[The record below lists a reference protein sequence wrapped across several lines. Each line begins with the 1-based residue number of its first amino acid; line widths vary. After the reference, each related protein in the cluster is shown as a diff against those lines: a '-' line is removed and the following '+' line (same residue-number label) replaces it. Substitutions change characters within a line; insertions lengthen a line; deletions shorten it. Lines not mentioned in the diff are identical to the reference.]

1 MVQQIKE
8 VKRGDLVYC
17 DILQVAST
25 DWEVAIEGSRLL
37 NLQNTLCTWPKAL
50 GVVLNAKPTL
60 KVANIYIIALNR
72 GVRSPYDYLFTVEE
86 ENEHYKT

>member
-1 MVQQIKE
+1 MDQIKE
-8 VKRGDLVYC
+8 FKRGDLVFC
-17 DILQVAST
+17 DIFQVASN
-25 DWEVAIEGSRLL
+25 DWELAIEGGRLL
-37 NLQNTLCTWPKAL
+37 NLKNTLCTWPRAL
-50 GVVLNAKPTL
+50 GVVLEAKPTL